1 MKRLTPLLLI
11 CSALLIVVI
20 QGCALHTVRQAS
32 MDTPI
37 PDAYRGSSPE
47 ASPLNA
53 GQQWWR
59 DFDDKQL
66 NQLMEQAFSGNLDL
80 AQFFA
85 RLRQAAAL
93 TRQRQADRLPNL
105 SLEGSAARSQQVNAA
120 GDTVGTSGSWSLSAG
135 YEVDL
140 WNKLGSRAKAQLL
153 EQHAT
158 RQDLNAL
165 YLTLSAQVAENYYQL
180 VELRARLDLI
190 DQTIAARTDNLDLV
204 ELRYR
209 EGMVSAL
216 DLYQARQNLANARA
230 QRPDV
235 ESTLATTA
243 HALAVLTGGY
253 PTETIG
259 GTLGKLPDMPAAFPL
274 GLPSELLKL
283 RPDIQAAGL
292 RLEAADHDI
301 AVAVADRFPSINLL
315 ADYGHSRSDFGSVIS
330 GTVWNLVGNLT
341 MPLIDFNKRKAEVD
355 RNEAVYAERLAAY
368 QQTVLTA
375 FQDVEDAL
383 VANRQSEA
391 AIAKIGIEASAAE
404 DALRLAVAEYRDGLS
419 TYLSVLTAQTT
430 YFDSQTRLLSARRQL
445 ISARISLA
453 RAMGG
458 TWMVELADG
467 QLQAQTQH
475 STDSTGSLKR
485 TVQ

>member
-20 QGCALHTVRQAS
+20 QGCTLHTVRPAATDTSIPESYNGSNTEATGWQA
-32 MDTPI
+32 
-37 PDAYRGSSPE
+37 E
-47 ASPLNA
+47 
-53 GQQWWR
+53 QQWWR
-59 DFDDKQL
+59 RFNDEQL
-66 NQLMEQAFSGNLDL
+66 NRLMAQALAGNLDL
-80 AQFFA
+80 AQFTA
-85 RLRQAAAL
+85 RLRQAMAL
-93 TRQRQADRLPNL
+93 SRQRQADRMPRLTL
-105 SLEGSAARSQQVNAA
+105 DGSASRSQQVNAD
-120 GDTVGTSGSWSLSAG
+120 GESVGTNSSYALSAG

-140 WNKLGSRAKAQLL
+140 WNKLGSIAEAQLL
-153 EQHAT
+153 EQRAT
-158 RQDLNAL
+158 RQDLYTL
-165 YLTLSAQVAENYYQL
+165 YLTLSAQVAENYFRL

-190 DQTIAARTDNLDLV
+190 DQTISARTDNLELV

-209 EGMVSAL
+209 EGMVTAL

-235 ESTLATTA
+235 ESDLATTA

-259 GTLGKLPDMPAAFPL
+259 GTLSELPDMSESFPL
-274 GLPSELLKL
+274 GLPSDLLKQ
-283 RPDIQAAGL
+283 RPDIQAANL
-292 RLEAADHDI
+292 RLEAADHQI
-301 AVAVADRFPSINLL
+301 AAAVADRFPSINLL
-315 ADYGHSRSDFGSVIS
+315 ADYGRSRSDFGSVIS

-368 QQTVLTA
+368 QQTVLNA

-391 AIAKIGIEASAAE
+391 SIAKIGIEVSAAG

-419 TYLSVLTAQTT
+419 TYLPVLTAQTT

-458 TWMVELADG
+458 TWMTELADER
-467 QLQAQTQH
+467 LQAQKQNR
-475 STDSTGSLKR
+475 TDSSESAKR

>member
-1 MKRLTPLLLI
+1 MKRLLPLVLI
-11 CSALLIVVI
+11 CSAILMVAI
-20 QGCALHTVRQAS
+20 QGCALHSVRPA
-32 MDTPI
+32 DVVAPI
-37 PDAYRGSSPE
+37 PDAFQATEPSAYQLHPE
-47 ASPLNA
+47 
-53 GQQWWR
+53 QQWWQR
-59 DFDDKQL
+59 FGDEQL
-66 NQLMEQAFSGNLDL
+66 NRLMERAFFGNLDL
-80 AQFFA
+80 VQFTA
-85 RLRQAAAL
+85 RLQQATAL
-93 TRQRQADRLPNL
+93 SRQRRADRMPNL
-105 SLEGSAARSQQVNAA
+105 SLEAGTSRSQQVDAFGEN
-120 GDTVGTSGSWSLSAG
+120 VGTSSTYSLTAG

-140 WNKLGSRAKAQLL
+140 WNKLGSRAKAQQL
-153 EQHAT
+153 EENAT
-158 RQDLNAL
+158 RQDLHAL
-165 YLTLSAQVAENYYQL
+165 YLTLSAQVAENYFQL
-180 VELRARLDLI
+180 VEQRAQLNLI
-190 DQTIAARTDNLDLV
+190 DQTIAARTDNLALV

-209 EGMVSAL
+209 EGMVTAL

-301 AVAVADRFPSINLL
+301 AAAMADRFPSINLL

-341 MPLIDFNKRKAEVD
+341 IPLIDFNKRKAEVD

-391 AIAKIGIEASAAE
+391 AIAKIGIEASAAR

-458 TWMVELADG
+458 TWMVELADER
-467 QLQAQTQH
+467 LQAQTQH
-475 STDSTGSLKR
+475 QTDSTGSLKR